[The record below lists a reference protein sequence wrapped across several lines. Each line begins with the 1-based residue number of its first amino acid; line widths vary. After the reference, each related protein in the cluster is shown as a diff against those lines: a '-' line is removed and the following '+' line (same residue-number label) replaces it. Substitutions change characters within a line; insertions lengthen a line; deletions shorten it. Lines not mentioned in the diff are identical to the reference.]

1 MGLDLHKYNPAMGR
15 GKSWKGKP
23 LEAGT
28 ERISTGYTPRKLQQL
43 IHTNLMRF
51 NVLVCHRRFGKTV
64 LAINE
69 MVDQGLRCKKHR
81 PQYAYIAPTYKQAK
95 LIAWEYILDFT
106 KNIPFREVNKSE
118 LTVTIHRPEQK
129 DLIGTVTK
137 QRDFIKYMLLGADNP
152 DSLRGLY
159 LDGCILDE
167 YAQCDPSIWGEVVR
181 PALSD
186 RKGWAIFIGTPK
198 GQNHFFTRFKKAEKN
213 PLWFTAVFKAS
224 ETGVVDDEELAD
236 MRSDMDPEEYE
247 QELECSFTAAIRGSF
262 FGDIINTK
270 RLDGSI
276 GRFPWVPAI
285 PVVTFWDLGMD
296 DHTAIGF
303 RQLVNGRWRYIDY
316 YEDTGKG
323 IEWYLKNIIN
333 KKPYIYAR
341 HVWPWDG
348 NKRDLI
354 TGSTRKRLAEG
365 LGLTPLS
372 CQKRTSNENGMSS
385 ARVRL
390 QDCDINET
398 GNEIKGLGCDRLI
411 ECLTNYQREW
421 DSKRMTFKET
431 PLKDWSSHGYD
442 MFKYSSLDDRKDVA
456 GYSRDSLPTSAN
468 MDYNS
473 LR

>member
-1 MGLDLHKYNPAMGR
+1 MGR

-23 LEAGT
+23 LPEGE
-28 ERISTGYTPRKLQQL
+28 ERVSTGYSPRRLQQL
-43 IHTNLMRF
+43 IHESLLRF

-64 LAINE
+64 LSINE
-69 MVDQGLRCKKHR
+69 MVDQGLRCNRYR
-81 PQYAYIAPTYKQAK
+81 PQYAYIAPTYRQAK
-95 LIAWEYILDFT
+95 MISWEYLLDFT

-118 LTVTIHRPEQK
+118 LTVSIHRPEQK
-129 DLIGTVTK
+129 NTAGTVT
-137 QRDFIKYMLLGADNP
+137 REGDFIKFMLLGADNP

-159 LDGCILDE
+159 LDGAILDE

-198 GQNHFFTRFKKAEKN
+198 GQNHFYSRLKKAEAN
-213 PLWFTAVFKAS
+213 ASWYTAVFKAS
-224 ETGVVDDEELAD
+224 ETGVMEQEELD
-236 MRSDMDPEEYE
+236 EMRADMDPEEYE

-262 FGDIINTK
+262 FGEIINDK
-270 RLDGSI
+270 RIDGTI

-303 RQLVNGRWRYIDY
+303 RQYVNGRWRYIDY

-323 IEWYLKNIIN
+323 IDWYLANVIQR
-333 KKPYIYAR
+333 KPYIYGR

-348 NKRDLI
+348 NKRDLMV
-354 TGSTRKRLAEG
+354 TGATRKSLAEK
-365 LGLTPLS
+365 LGLRPLTI
-372 CQKRTSNENGMSS
+372 QKRTSNENGMQA
-385 ARVRL
+385 ARIRL
-390 QDCDINET
+390 KDCDINEENC
-398 GNEIKGLGCDRLI
+398 GRLI

-421 DSKRMTFKET
+421 DSKRMTFKDN

-442 MFKYSSLDDRKDVA
+442 MFKYSALDDRKDEFNA
-456 GYSRDSLPTSAN
+456 SRNNGLPVYADMS
-468 MDYNS
+468 YNE
-473 LR
+473 LG